1 MGNPFKKLA
10 DIKKTVTNVA
20 RMPQYNGRTN
30 VMMNE
35 ERGTRNTRPEFTF
48 TPYTIK
54 PKRPGDVP
62 INVALGP
69 QNQPKAANKPIESQV
84 PRERWIRDTTAQ
96 QQGPRKDGQMP
107 GMAPYVGPYAG
118 NSQRVPIFLD
128 PRTKRYTPGSPTEY
142 QSWLDGSAFGMNAG
156 SRDMPR
162 FSGMTPTD
170 LEMANVRRAQN
181 GLGTLS
187 RDAIGE
193 SALQSVNQMDT
204 AQRKAWA
211 DAMNMEDASD
221 RAAKRNT
228 VTTLGGIGRSIGD
241 AAERVYGALAANTKR
256 YADPYA
262 AIERIRL
269 NRGAPDD
276 NVSEA
281 EAMPAYTGGGYSGGG
296 YGGGG
301 WGGGGGGGGSYDPV
315 TKKWLANMA
324 SWRI

>member
-1 MGNPFKKLA
+1 VGNPFKKLA

-30 VMMNE
+30 VMQNE
-35 ERGTRNTRPEFTF
+35 ERGTRNTRPEFSF
-48 TPYTIK
+48 TPYNIM

-69 QNQPKAANKPIESQV
+69 QNQPKEAKEPIESRV

-96 QQGPRKDGQMP
+96 QQGPRRDGQMP
-107 GMAPYVGPYAG
+107 GMTPYIGPYAG
-118 NSQRVPIFLD
+118 GSQRVPAFLD
-128 PRTKRYTPGSPTEY
+128 PKTKRYTPGSPTEY
-142 QSWLDGSAFGMNAG
+142 QSWLDGSAFGYKAKDVPASQMGTTYRVDENGNTIDEQWSPYRGEPKQLQAWQ
-156 SRDMPR
+156 SAM
-162 FSGMTPTD
+162 SG
-170 LEMANVRRAQN
+170 QY
-181 GLGTLS
+181 
-187 RDAIGE
+187 
-193 SALQSVNQMDT
+193 
-204 AQRKAWA
+204 
-211 DAMNMEDASD
+211 EDAVD

-269 NRGAPDD
+269 DRGAPDD

-281 EAMPAYTGGGYSGGG
+281 DAMPAYTGGGYSGGG